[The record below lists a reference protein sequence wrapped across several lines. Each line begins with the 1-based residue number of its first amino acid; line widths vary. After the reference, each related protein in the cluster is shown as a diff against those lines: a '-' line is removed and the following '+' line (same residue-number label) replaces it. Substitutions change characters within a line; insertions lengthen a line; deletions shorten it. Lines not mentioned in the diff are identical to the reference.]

1 MTFTDDERETILDH
15 LYVVFHARPIELCGC
30 GDPEA
35 GVRLLVDTLRLH
47 EAEGTIYDRVDAVLG
62 PNVGVQQVI
71 LSLLE
76 SAGLTDHGSSLRG
89 MHLTAKGRWV
99 LWAVDRLGGVDALPD
114 LCGVGENIGYPHN
127 GEACTDACWQI
138 PARAKR

>member
-1 MTFTDDERETILDH
+1 MITAVERENILDH
-15 LYVVFHARPIELCGC
+15 LYVAFFARPIQLCGC

-35 GVRLLVDTLRLH
+35 GVKLLVDTLRLH

-76 SAGLTDHGSSLRG
+76 SAELTDHGSSLWG
-89 MHLTAKGRWV
+89 MYLTAKGRWA
-99 LWAVDRLGGVDALPD
+99 LWAVDRLGGIDALPD
-114 LCGVGENIGYPHN
+114 LCKEGIGYPHN
-127 GEACTDACWQI
+127 GEECTEACWQI
-138 PARAKR
+138 PAGAKR